1 MTVGTVV
8 VGGGG
13 LIGSAL
19 AARLRDAGDAVDPVP
34 GLPWGD
40 RAALAEAFGAVAAG
54 VRARLDAEGPGASWR
69 LVWAA
74 GRAVIPSPEA
84 DHRAEVAALDD
95 LLAALGRRLGGRAG
109 DVLLVS
115 SAGGVLAGGSEP
127 PYDER
132 TPPAPRSAYGRGKLD
147 QELLVGEAAVRFG
160 WQARIARV
168 ANVYGAG
175 QDPSKPQGLVTRLC
189 LAAVEGRPVR
199 LYVPPTTARHYLHVS
214 DAAALLR
221 RLLGLPAT
229 GPGLPILRLVSAGE
243 PVTVAE
249 LVRTVEAVVGAPI
262 PVEWTESGDARLH
275 GGTIALASRH
285 PDMALSDPVPLT
297 EGVADLLAALRRR
310 GTSSVPGGGAA

>member
-1 MTVGTVV
+1 MTVV

-19 AARLRDAGDAVDPVP
+19 AARLRAGGGRADVVP

-40 RAALAEAFGAVAAG
+40 RGAVAEAFDAVAAG
-54 VRARLDAEGPGASWR
+54 IRARLDAEGPGASWR

-74 GRAVIPSPEA
+74 GRAVIPSPDA
-84 DHRAEVAALDD
+84 DQRAEVAALDD

-115 SAGGVLAGGSEP
+115 SAGGVLAGSSDP
-127 PYDER
+127 PFDER

-160 WQARIARV
+160 WQARVARV

-189 LAAVEGRPVR
+189 LAAVDGAPVR

-214 DAAALLR
+214 DAAVLLH
-221 RLLGLPAT
+221 RLLELPPT
-229 GPGLPILRLVSAGE
+229 GPGLPILRLVTAGG

-249 LVRTVEAVVGAPI
+249 LVRTVETVSGTPV
-262 PVEWTESGDARLH
+262 PVEWTGSEDARFH
-275 GGTIALASRH
+275 GASVALTSRY
-285 PDMALSDPVPLT
+285 PDMALPDPVPLE
-297 EGVADLLAALRRR
+297 EGVADLLEALRRR
-310 GTSSVPGGGAA
+310 GEGRTDGGGTA